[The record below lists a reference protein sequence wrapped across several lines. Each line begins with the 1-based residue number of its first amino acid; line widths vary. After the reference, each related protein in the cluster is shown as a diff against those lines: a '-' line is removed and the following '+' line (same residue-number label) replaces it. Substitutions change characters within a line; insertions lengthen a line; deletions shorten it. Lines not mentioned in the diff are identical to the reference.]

1 MSELL
6 LLTGLGLFSMFAE
19 MFNFR
24 KAIYPVVLLG
34 LAVLLG
40 LCYMDWNTNMTHF
53 GALRLDH
60 MMRMDNYSL
69 AFTGVIGATA
79 LLWFLMSK
87 SYFEDETNMSDHFS
101 LVLFALVGA
110 VCLTSYTNMAMLFL
124 GVEILS
130 IPMYVLVGSRKRD
143 IASNEAS
150 FKYFLMGAFA
160 SAFLLFGIAF
170 LYGAV
175 GSFHIDSIG
184 AYLRSHPNPSA
195 LFTVGVLLI
204 LIAMSFKVSA
214 APFHFWAPDV
224 YQGAP
229 TVITAFMATI
239 VKTAAIAAF
248 FRLFSHSFQGA
259 EGLYGDSIWAIA
271 ALTMVIGNITAA
283 VQVNVKRLLAFSS
296 IGHAG
301 FMLIAILT
309 MSDFSAKAILYY
321 TAAYSASSIAAF
333 LVLYLVSSSNGGDAT
348 IDSFNGLV
356 KRNPIMAGT
365 MTMALLSM
373 AGIPPLA
380 GFFAKYFIFVTAL
393 QSGFKGLV
401 LIAILSSLVG
411 VYYYFKIIIAMFFG
425 NPEGRPTFNL
435 SATHK
440 ILLIFTAA
448 LIVFLGVMP
457 DLLMQLL

>member
-6 LLTGLGLFSMFAE
+6 TLTGLGLFSMLAE

-24 KAIYPVVLLG
+24 KATYPVVLIG
-34 LAVLLG
+34 LAALLG
-40 LCYMDWNTNMTHF
+40 FCYMDWNTDLTHF
-53 GALRLDH
+53 A
-60 MMRMDNYSL
+60 MMRVDNYAL

-110 VCLTSYTNMAMLFL
+110 FCLTSYTNLVMLFI

-130 IPMYVLVGSRKRD
+130 IPLYVLVGSRKRD
-143 IASNEAS
+143 LASNEAS

-160 SAFLLFGIAF
+160 SAFLLFGMAF

-184 AYLRSHPNPSA
+184 AYLQTHSQPSA
-195 LFTVGVLLI
+195 LFIVGILLI
-204 LIAMSFKVSA
+204 LIALAFKVSA

-229 TVITAFMATI
+229 TVVTAFMATI
-239 VKTAAIAAF
+239 VKTAAIAGF
-248 FRLFSHSFQGA
+248 FRLFSHSFRGA
-259 EGLYGDSIWAIA
+259 ESSYADAIWAMS
-271 ALTMVIGNITAA
+271 ALTMVVGNITAA
-283 VQVNVKRLLAFSS
+283 IQTNVKRMLAFSS

-301 FMLIAILT
+301 FMLVALLA
-309 MSDFSAKAILYY
+309 MSAFSAKAVLYY

-333 LVLYLVSSSNGGDAT
+333 LVLYLVSSANSGDAT
-348 IDSFNGLV
+348 IDTFNGLV

-380 GFFAKYFIFVTAL
+380 GFFAKYFIFVTAF
-393 QSGFKGLV
+393 SEGFKGLV
-401 LIAILSSLVG
+401 LVGILSSLVG

-425 NPEGRPTFNL
+425 KPEGLPTFDL
-435 SATHK
+435 STTHRF
-440 ILLIFTAA
+440 LLILTSL
-448 LIVFLGVMP
+448 LIVVLGIMP
-457 DLLMQLL
+457 DLIMRMI

>member
-1 MSELL
+1 MNELL
-6 LLTGLGLFSMFAE
+6 ILTGLGLFSMLAE
-19 MFNFR
+19 IFNLR
-24 KAIYPVVLLG
+24 KAIYPVVLIG
-34 LAVLLG
+34 LAALLG
-40 LCYMDWNTNMTHF
+40 FCYMDWNTNLTHF
-53 GALRLDH
+53 A
-60 MMRMDNYSL
+60 MMRVDNYSL

-110 VCLTSYTNMAMLFL
+110 FCLTSYTNLAMLFI
-124 GVEILS
+124 GVEVLS
-130 IPMYVLVGSRKRD
+130 IPLYVLVGSRKRD

-150 FKYFLMGAFA
+150 FKYFLMGSFA
-160 SAFLLFGIAF
+160 SAFLLFGMAF

-175 GSFHIDSIG
+175 GSFNIDSIG
-184 AYLRSHPNPSA
+184 AYLQVNPQPSV
-195 LFTVGVLLI
+195 LFIVGILLI
-204 LIAMSFKVSA
+204 LVALSFKVSA

-229 TVITAFMATI
+229 TVVTAFMATI
-239 VKTAAIAAF
+239 VKTAAIAGF

-259 EGLYGDSIWAIA
+259 EGRYADALWAIA
-271 ALTMVIGNITAA
+271 ALTMIVGNVTAA
-283 VQVNVKRLLAFSS
+283 VQNKVKRMLAFSS

-301 FMLIAILT
+301 FMLIALLV
-309 MSDFSAKAILYY
+309 MSDLSAKAILYY

-333 LVLYLVSSSNGGDAT
+333 LVLYLVSSSNSGDAT

-380 GFFAKYFIFVTAL
+380 GFFAKYFIFVAAF
-393 QSGFKGLV
+393 SEGFEGLV
-401 LIAILSSLVG
+401 LIGILSSLVG

-425 NPEGRPTFNL
+425 KPEGLPTFDL
-435 SATHK
+435 SPIHRV
-440 ILLIFTAA
+440 LLIITA
-448 LIVFLGVMP
+448 LIIVVLGVMP
-457 DLLMQLL
+457 DLITSML

>member
-6 LLTGLGLFSMFAE
+6 TLTGLGLFSMFAE
-19 MFNFR
+19 IFNFR

-34 LAVLLG
+34 LAALLG
-40 LCYMDWNTNMTHF
+40 FCYMDWNTNLTHY
-53 GALRLDH
+53 A
-60 MMRMDNYSL
+60 MMRVDNFSL
-69 AFTGVIGATA
+69 AFTGVIGVTA

-101 LVLFALVGA
+101 LVLFSLVGA
-110 VCLTSYTNMAMLFL
+110 FCLTSYTNLAMLFI
-124 GVEILS
+124 GVEVLS

-143 IASNEAS
+143 LASNEAA

-160 SAFLLFGIAF
+160 SAFLLFGMAF
-170 LYGAV
+170 IYGAV
-175 GSFHIDSIG
+175 GSFYIDSIG
-184 AYLRSHPNPSA
+184 AYLGRGEVSA
-195 LFTVGVLLI
+195 LFVVGLL
-204 LIAMSFKVSA
+204 LMMIAMAFKISA

-229 TVITAFMATI
+229 TLITALMATI
-239 VKTAAIAAF
+239 VKTAAMAAF

-259 EGLYGDSIWAIA
+259 EGIYADALWAMS
-271 ALTMVIGNITAA
+271 ALTMVVGNVTAA
-283 VQVNVKRLLAFSS
+283 VQNNVKRMLAFSS

-301 FMLIAILT
+301 FMLVAILV
-309 MSDFSAKAILYY
+309 MNDFSVKAILYY

-333 LVLYLVSSSNGGDAT
+333 LVLYLVSSANSGDAT

-380 GFFAKYFIFVTAL
+380 GFFAKYFIFVNAF
-393 QSGFKGLV
+393 SAGFKGLV
-401 LIAILSSLVG
+401 VVAILSSLVG
-411 VYYYFKIIIAMFFG
+411 VYYYFKIIIAMFLG
-425 NPEGRPTFNL
+425 KPDGLPTYDL
-435 SATHK
+435 TTTHK
-440 ILLIFTAA
+440 FLLLLTAT
-448 LIVFLGVMP
+448 LIVILGVMP
-457 DLLMQLL
+457 DLITTML

>member
-1 MSELL
+1 MSQLL
-6 LLTGLGLFSMFAE
+6 ILTGLGLFSMFAE

-34 LAVLLG
+34 LAALLG
-40 LCYMDWNTNMTHF
+40 SCFMDWNTNATHF
-53 GALRLDH
+53 YGLRLDH
-60 MMRMDNYSL
+60 MINMDHYSL
-69 AFTGVIGATA
+69 SFTGVIGATA

-110 VCLTSYTNMAMLFL
+110 VCLTCYTNMAMLFI

-130 IPMYVLVGSRKRD
+130 IPLYVLVGSRKRD
-143 IASNEAS
+143 LASNEAA
-150 FKYFLMGAFA
+150 FKYFLMGSFA

-170 LYGAV
+170 IYGAT
-175 GSFHIDSIG
+175 GSFEISKIAEFVQRG
-184 AYLRSHPNPSA
+184 EFSPI
-195 LFTVGVLLI
+195 FTVGLLLI

-248 FRLFSHSFQGA
+248 FRLFSMSFAGA
-259 EGLYGDSIWAIA
+259 ESKYVDAVWAIA
-271 ALTMVIGNITAA
+271 ALTMVVGNVIAA
-283 VQVNVKRLLAFSS
+283 AQVNVKRMLAFSS

-301 FMLIAILT
+301 FMVVAILVLK
-309 MSDFSAKAILYY
+309 DADSAVLYY
-321 TAAYSASSIAAF
+321 SAAYSVTSIAAF
-333 LVLYLVSSSNGGDAT
+333 TVLYLVGSANEGNTGISA
-348 IDSFNGLV
+348 FNGLV
-356 KRNPIMAGT
+356 KRNPLMAGT
-365 MTMALLSM
+365 MTIALLSM

-380 GFFAKYFIFVTAL
+380 GFFAKYFIFVNAIK
-393 QSGFKGLV
+393 SGFYGLTT
-401 LIAILSSLVG
+401 IAILSSLVG

-425 NPEGRPTFNL
+425 NPEGQPKYNL
-435 SATHK
+435 SNMHK
-440 ILLIFTAA
+440 FLLLITSV
-448 LIVFLGVMP
+448 LILFVGVFS
-457 DLLMQLL
+457 DFIYKLLA